1 MTSGAGMQPYLTNH
15 SIRATTVTVL
25 SAANYESR
33 HIKAITGHQS
43 EASIESYSNT
53 PTFHHFHAMSNAIIA
68 DFVDSGCSSADPSAS
83 LVAESTGM
91 KAASSSI
98 HSTSASPDESNDRKS
113 VEIQQSQ
120 KKSQHLVYGLIPGG
134 TFHRCT
140 FNFTVNLPGS
150 SSQQNI

>member
-1 MTSGAGMQPYLTNH
+1 MTSRTGIQQYLPNH

-33 HIKAITGHQS
+33 HIKTITGHQS
-43 EASIESYSNT
+43 EASIESYSNS
-53 PTFHHFHAMSNAIIA
+53 PTFCQFKAISNAIA
-68 DFVDSGCSSADPSAS
+68 DFVDSGSSSADPSAS

-91 KAASSSI
+91 IASSSSI
-98 HSTSASPDESNDRKS
+98 HSSLASPDENNGRKS

-120 KKSQHLVYGLIPGG
+120 KNSQHLVHGLIPGG
-134 TFHRCT
+134 TFHGCT

>member
-1 MTSGAGMQPYLTNH
+1 MQPYLTNH

-53 PTFHHFHAMSNAIIA
+53 PTFHQFNAMSNAIIA

-83 LVAESTGM
+83 LVAESTEM

-120 KKSQHLVYGLIPGG
+120 KNSQHLVYGLIPGG

>member
-1 MTSGAGMQPYLTNH
+1 MQPYLTNH

-53 PTFHHFHAMSNAIIA
+53 STFHQFNAMSNAIIA

-98 HSTSASPDESNDRKS
+98 HSTSTSPDESNDRKS

-120 KKSQHLVYGLIPGG
+120 KNSQHLVYGLIPGG
-134 TFHRCT
+134 IFHRCT